1 MKILL
6 PIALVVGALA
16 VVAVL
21 FFARPKAERHAVVIK
36 EPLVSV
42 TTVTGQNLKVPVFT
56 RGTVTPGTEIPLVS
70 EVSGPVTYV
79 SENFARGGFFKKGEV
94 LIRVDPVEY
103 EVTLKKA
110 SAGVAQALQLLEQAT
125 AERRVR
131 SAVKGMTSE
140 LGRFE
145 YQYQQAKAQYDAA
158 RAELDAVN
166 LQKRKT
172 VLVAPF
178 DGRVRIGSVNPGQY
192 LRPGV
197 QLGLIYAVNA
207 AEVRLPL
214 SDNQLALV
222 DVPFRFGTDG
232 SEGPTVTLVGDYGG
246 KKYYWQGQVVRAESG
261 VDEFNRLLYVIAQIP
276 DPYAIDVAQPDRPPL
291 TAGNFV
297 EAEIDGRYFENIF
310 VVPRRALRSGSLVWT
325 VNQENRLQRKPVEIL
340 YKGKDVVYVKGG
352 LASGDNVVLSQLDI
366 AVDGMKVRSAAAP
379 QQINQEKVGPKNL
392 LNDGIENS
400 GAMFQP
406 KPGQPA
412 PASDKTDTAETAP
425 GEDTNTKARALEAD
439 VAKKLNQAKQAWND
453 ASPVDKMNAVKQ
465 AKEAVTKLSEQVKA
479 AGPATAPAATP
490 KATQSVPSATE
501 QARQALSPLADLI
514 NQTEAQMKVSV
525 DAAKTAPV
533 TTAPATSSS
542 SASASATGSSVAS
555 PSAAATSSTPAAST
569 SSSPVATPAPAP
581 KGYITIPVSAPR
593 TMTEAAQ

>member
-1 MKILL
+1 MLQSANPCQAVEENNMKKFMKILL

-16 VVAVL
+16 IAAVL
-21 FFARPKAERHAVVIK
+21 FFTRPKAERHTVAIK
-36 EPLVSV
+36 EPMVSV
-42 TTVTGQNLKVPVFT
+42 TTVNPQNIKIPVFT

-70 EVSGPVTYV
+70 EVSGPVSYV

-94 LIRVDPVEY
+94 LIKVDPVEY

-110 SAGVAQALQLLEQAT
+110 SAAVAQALQMLEQAS
-125 AERRVR
+125 AERKVR

-145 YQYQQAKAQYDAA
+145 YQYQQAKAQHDAA
-158 RAELDAVN
+158 RAELEAVN

-172 VLVAPF
+172 IMVAPF

-197 QLGLIYAVNA
+197 QLGMIYAVNA

-232 SEGPTVTLVGDYGG
+232 SDGPTVTLVGDYGG

-297 EAEIDGRYFENIF
+297 EAQIDGRYFENIF
-310 VVPRRALRSGSLVWT
+310 VVPRQALRQGAQVWT
-325 VNQENRLQRKPVEIL
+325 VNSENRLKRKPVEIL
-340 YKGKDVVYVKGG
+340 HKGKDVVYVKGG
-352 LASGDNVVLSQLDI
+352 LESGDDVVLSQLDI
-366 AVDGMKVRSAAAP
+366 AVDGMKVRSANTP
-379 QQINQEKVGPKNL
+379 LEFKQENINPNNL

-406 KPGQPA
+406 GPG
-412 PASDKTDTAETAP
+412 DTP
-425 GEDTNTKARALEAD
+425 PTKAAQ
-439 VAKKLNQAKQAWND
+439 VASQLQDDLKAKLDKANQTWRDASAVEKVQAVNQAKQTLTKLTEQIKATPSASQTAQP
-453 ASPVDKMNAVKQ
+453 ASPSAANSASEQAKQ
-465 AKEAVTKLSEQVKA
+465 AI
-479 AGPATAPAATP
+479 
-490 KATQSVPSATE
+490 
-501 QARQALSPLADLI
+501 SPLADLI
-514 NQTEAQMKVSV
+514 NQTEAQMNASV
-525 DAAKTAPV
+525 QAAKTAPV
-533 TTAPATSSS
+533 ETSTNDV
-542 SASASATGSSVAS
+542 SAN
-555 PSAAATSSTPAAST
+555 STPK
-569 SSSPVATPAPAP
+569 PAP
-581 KGYITIPVSAPR
+581 KGYITIPVSAPK
-593 TMTEAAQ
+593 TMSEATQ

>member
-21 FFARPKAERHAVVIK
+21 FFTRPKAERHTVAIK
-36 EPLVSV
+36 EPMVSV
-42 TTVTGQNLKVPVFT
+42 TTVNAQNIKIPVFT

-70 EVSGPVTYV
+70 EVSGPVSYV

-94 LIRVDPVEY
+94 LIKVDPVEY

-110 SAGVAQALQLLEQAT
+110 SAAVAQALQMLEQAS
-125 AERRVR
+125 AERKVR

-145 YQYQQAKAQYDAA
+145 YQYQQAKAQHDAA
-158 RAELDAVN
+158 RAELEAVN

-172 VLVAPF
+172 IMVAPF

-197 QLGLIYAVNA
+197 QLGMIYAVNA

-232 SEGPTVTLVGDYGG
+232 SDGPTVTLVGDYGG

-276 DPYAIDVAQPDRPPL
+276 DPYAIDVAQPNRPPL

-297 EAEIDGRYFENIF
+297 EAQIDGRHFENIF
-310 VVPRRALRSGSLVWT
+310 VVPRQALRQGAQVWT
-325 VNQENRLQRKPVEIL
+325 VNSENRLKRKPVEIL

-352 LASGDNVVLSQLDI
+352 LESGDNIVLSQLDI
-366 AVDGMKVRSAAAP
+366 AVDGMKVRSANTP
-379 QQINQEKVGPKNL
+379 LEFKQENINPNNL
-392 LNDGIENS
+392 LNEGIENS

-406 KPGQPA
+406 KPGDALPA
-412 PASDKTDTAETAP
+412 KTAQAASQLQDDLKAKLDKANQAWKDASPIE
-425 GEDTNTKARALEAD
+425 KAQA
-439 VAKKLNQAKQAWND
+439 VNQAKQTL
-453 ASPVDKMNAVKQ
+453 
-465 AKEAVTKLSEQVKA
+465 TKLTEQIK
-479 AGPATAPAATP
+479 TAPAASQPAQPASPPVAST
-490 KATQSVPSATE
+490 ASE
-501 QARQALSPLADLI
+501 QAKQAISPLADLI
-514 NQTEAQMKVSV
+514 NQTEAQMNASV
-525 DAAKTAPV
+525 QAAKTAPV
-533 TTAPATSSS
+533 ETSSS
-542 SASASATGSSVAS
+542 GV
-555 PSAAATSSTPAAST
+555 SAANGAPK
-569 SSSPVATPAPAP
+569 PAP
-581 KGYITIPVSAPR
+581 KGYITIPVSAPK
-593 TMTEAAQ
+593 TMSEATQ

>member
-1 MKILL
+1 MIALPCQAVEENNMKKFMKILL

-21 FFARPKAERHAVVIK
+21 FFTRPKAERHAIVIK

-42 TTVTGQNLKVPVFT
+42 TTVTGQSLKIPVFT

-79 SENFARGGFFKKGEV
+79 SENFARGGFFRKGEI
-94 LIRVDPVEY
+94 LIKVDPVEY
-103 EVTLKKA
+103 EVTRKKA
-110 SAGVAQALQLLEQAT
+110 DAAVAQALQLVKQAE
-125 AERRVR
+125 AEKRVR
-131 SAVKGMTSE
+131 SAVKSMTSE

-158 RAELDAVN
+158 HAELDAVN

-172 VLVAPF
+172 IIVAPF

-192 LRPGV
+192 LRPGI

-297 EAEIDGRYFENIF
+297 EAQIDGRFFENVF
-310 VVPRRALRSGSLVWT
+310 VVPRQALRQGAQVWT

-352 LASGDNVVLSQLDI
+352 LANGDNVVLSQLDI
-366 AVDGMKVRSAAAP
+366 AVEGMKVRSSNTP
-379 QQINQEKVGPKNL
+379 TQFDQENINPKNL

-406 KPGQPA
+406 K
-412 PASDKTDTAETAP
+412 SDPQVDTVATKKPQQIQETLKKNLETAK
-425 GEDTNTKARALEAD
+425 KAWDE
-439 VAKKLNQAKQAWND
+439 
-453 ASPVDKMNAVKQ
+453 ASPIEKAAAVSQ
-465 AKEAVTKLSEQVKA
+465 ARQTVSKVSEQLK
-479 AGPATAPAATP
+479 ATAAQA
-490 KATQSVPSATE
+490 SVSNSKPSMTATE
-501 QARQALSPLADLI
+501 QARQAISPLADLI
-514 NQTEAQMKVSV
+514 NQTEAQMKSTVQ
-525 DAAKTAPV
+525 AANTAPV
-533 TTAPATSSS
+533 VSAPTQ
-542 SASASATGSSVAS
+542 ASA
-555 PSAAATSSTPAAST
+555 
-569 SSSPVATPAPAP
+569 PVAGVPSAP
-581 KGYITIPVSAPR
+581 KGYITIPVSAPK
-593 TMTEAAQ
+593 TMTEAPQ

>member
-21 FFARPKAERHAVVIK
+21 FFTRPKAERHTVAIK
-36 EPLVSV
+36 EPMVSV
-42 TTVTGQNLKVPVFT
+42 TTVNAQNIKIPVFT

-70 EVSGPVTYV
+70 EVSGPVSYV

-94 LIRVDPVEY
+94 LIKVDPVEY

-110 SAGVAQALQLLEQAT
+110 SAAVAQALQLLEQAS
-125 AERRVR
+125 AERKVR

-145 YQYQQAKAQYDAA
+145 YQYLQAKAQHDAA
-158 RAELDAVN
+158 RAELEAVN

-172 VLVAPF
+172 VMVAPF

-232 SEGPTVTLVGDYGG
+232 SDGPTVTLVGDYGG

-276 DPYAIDVAQPDRPPL
+276 DPYAIDVAQPNRPPL

-297 EAEIDGRYFENIF
+297 EAQIDGRFYESIF
-310 VVPRRALRSGSLVWT
+310 VVPRQALRQGAQVWT
-325 VNQENRLQRKPVEIL
+325 VTSENRLKRKPVEIL

-352 LASGDNVVLSQLDI
+352 LESGDNVVLSQLDI
-366 AVDGMKVRSAAAP
+366 AVDGMKVRSANTP
-379 QQINQEKVGPKNL
+379 LEFKQENINPNNL

-406 KPGQPA
+406 KPADA
-412 PASDKTDTAETAP
+412 PS
-425 GEDTNTKARALEAD
+425 TKANQANANQTASQLQNDLKE
-439 VAKKLNQAKQAWND
+439 KLDQANQAWKDASPIEKVQAVNQAKQ
-453 ASPVDKMNAVKQ
+453 SL
-465 AKEAVTKLSEQVKA
+465 TKLSEQLKA
-479 AGPATAPAATP
+479 APAVNPKTQPESAPET
-490 KATQSVPSATE
+490 SSASE
-501 QARQALSPLADLI
+501 QARQAISPLADLI
-514 NQTEAQMKVSV
+514 NQTEAQMNASV
-525 DAAKTAPV
+525 QAAKTAPV
-533 TTAPATSSS
+533 EAPK
-542 SASASATGSSVAS
+542 
-555 PSAAATSSTPAAST
+555 PS
-569 SSSPVATPAPAP
+569 P
-581 KGYITIPVSAPR
+581 KGYITIPVSAPK
-593 TMTEAAQ
+593 TMSEATQ